1 MPNSSANSYSDD
13 QTRRAIGALYVALCV
28 AFEAT
33 VVGNVAEAVVDAVL
47 SDLLDFIWRGLRGI
61 GLF

>member
-1 MPNSSANSYSDD
+1 MPNSKASSYSDD
-13 QTRRAIGALYVALCV
+13 QTRRAIGALCV

>member
-1 MPNSSANSYSDD
+1 MPNSKASSYSDD
-13 QTRRAIGALYVALCV
+13 QMRRAIGALYV